1 MGKQKTV
8 SAVRLDDDQLTR
20 ISAMASERRIGVS
33 TLIRQLVD
41 LALGMRPG
49 DPSPF
54 AVPAAEP
61 PADTVTGVPLAAAE
75 PPADTVT
82 GVPLAAAG
90 VGAGAGQL
98 ELIPEGVHP
107 YFFRRSF
114 LERKGWADS
123 DPDRFA
129 IYKLGTDEVAN
140 SMDPTIAPESVVL
153 VDREADRD
161 AVEERSIWVVRVEG
175 ELILKRVTVDDGW
188 IVLESDNRHP
198 VFRPRVLHVTR
209 KERHRILIGRVV
221 WHAAEL
227 A

>member
-1 MGKQKTV
+1 
-8 SAVRLDDDQLTR
+8 
-20 ISAMASERRIGVS
+20 
-33 TLIRQLVD
+33 
-41 LALGMRPG
+41 
-49 DPSPF
+49 
-54 AVPAAEP
+54 
-61 PADTVTGVPLAAAE
+61 
-75 PPADTVT
+75 
-82 GVPLAAAG
+82 
-90 VGAGAGQL
+90 
-98 ELIPEGVHP
+98 
-107 YFFRRSF
+107 
-114 LERKGWADS
+114 
-123 DPDRFA
+123 
-129 IYKLGTDEVAN
+129 
-140 SMDPTIAPESVVL
+140 MDPTIAPESVVL

>member
-54 AVPAAEP
+54 AVP
-61 PADTVTGVPLAAAE
+61 AAE